1 MPENQS
7 QQEFK
12 EKNHAEK
19 YLHSLE
25 FDKILEILSKY
36 AATEAG
42 MAKCLALRPFSNKD
56 TIKKELDFVSEA
68 RRIYDETGTGSGFSG
83 VEEGLNAPIKKVSGG
98 GLPIVFICDAKNILR
113 VQRLGAQD
121 IWDLAKTLQT
131 SRNTKNFLQKS
142 EISPLLKSEFMEKLI
157 SEKALEDEIFSI
169 LNTDLTIK
177 DTASVELKRLKNALN
192 DTNDNLKTVISGLL
206 GNSDFVSHLQD
217 TLYTKRGD
225 RTVFQVKAS
234 DKNKVSGIV
243 HDVSATNQTYF
254 IEPEVLIPL
263 HNRVRQIESEIKA
276 EIERILFTLSQKFH
290 AKRDEILLTTE
301 VLAELDCINARAKYA
316 IHTKS
321 NPAEICDKKQV
332 EMQAM
337 RHPLLIE
344 TCESIVENDFYL
356 DENVNSLII
365 TGSNTGGKTVTLKTV
380 GLLALMTFAGM
391 HIPVLFARIFP
402 FRRVFADISEEQSI
416 TQSLSTF
423 SAHIKNVVNILNSAT
438 NKDLVLF
445 DELGAG
451 TDPEEGAA
459 LARSIL
465 EFLANKQ
472 VLTVTTTHLGEL
484 KILQYQNSSFKNASV
499 EFDTNTLKPTY
510 KLLLGVAGVSNAL
523 SISKNLD
530 MPIEI
535 IENAKEF
542 LSKNQNPAT
551 KIFNEIHKTHQQM
564 IESAKEAEISRL
576 SAKETE
582 ENLGEK
588 LKEIKAVKKKT
599 LDNFKKKHQG
609 QLETARAEIKAVLEE
624 LRKEKSEKIARRA
637 YSRLAKLEQQVRAD
651 FSNDEDE
658 ISEKYPAIDWN
669 SAKTG
674 QSVLIK
680 GLNQVASLS
689 KMPDSKGF
697 AEVQIGLIKTK
708 IKAEKL
714 AMTDKK
720 PNKALKKLEVS
731 FDDFH
736 SSAEF
741 SPRVDLRGMRVDEA
755 LDILEK
761 RLDMASLKNI
771 REITVIHGHGTGALK
786 SAVRAY
792 LGDSPYVAKYR
803 AGEQNEGGDGIS
815 IVDIN

>member
-1 MPENQS
+1 MPQNQL
-7 QQEFK
+7 QQGFQE
-12 EKNHAEK
+12 ETPNEK

-25 FDKILEILSKY
+25 FDKILEIVSKY
-36 AATEAG
+36 ANTAPGAE
-42 MAKCLALRPFSNKD
+42 KCLALRPFTNKD
-56 TIKKELDFVSEA
+56 TIEKELNFVSES
-68 RRIYDETGTGSGFSG
+68 RRIYDENGSGDSSSG
-83 VEEGLNAPIKKVSGG
+83 ISGG
-98 GLPIVFICDAKNILR
+98 GIPVDFICDAKSIFR

-121 IWDLAKTLQT
+121 IWELTKTLQT
-131 SRNTKNFLQKS
+131 SRITKTFLQKS
-142 EISPLLKSEFMEKLI
+142 EITPLLKAEFMEKLI
-157 SEKALEDEIFSI
+157 SEKALEDEVLEI
-169 LNTDLTIK
+169 LNSDLTIK
-177 DTASVELKRLKNALN
+177 DTASAELKRLKNALN

-206 GNSDFVSHLQD
+206 ANSDFVSHLQD

-263 HNRVRQIESEIKA
+263 HNSIMQIESEIKE
-276 EIERILFTLSQKFH
+276 EIERILFALSQKFH
-290 AKRDEILLTTE
+290 AIKAEILLAAE
-301 VLAELDCINARAKYA
+301 VLAALDCVNARAKYS
-316 IHTKS
+316 IHTHS
-321 NPAEICDKKQV
+321 NPAEICDTKQV
-332 EMQAM
+332 ELQAM

-344 TCESIVENDFYL
+344 TCENIVENDFYL
-356 DENVNSLII
+356 NENVNSLII

-380 GLLALMTFAGM
+380 GLLALMTFSGM
-391 HIPVLFARIFP
+391 HIPVLFGRIFP
-402 FRRVFADISEEQSI
+402 FRRVYADISEEQSI
-416 TQSLSTF
+416 AQSLSTF
-423 SAHIKNVVNILNSAT
+423 SAHIKNVVNILNHAT
-438 NKDLVLF
+438 DKDLVLF

-459 LARSIL
+459 LARAIL
-465 EFLANKQ
+465 EFLASKQ
-472 VLTVTTTHLGEL
+472 VLTITTTHLGEL
-484 KILQYQNSSFKNASV
+484 KILQYQNPSFKNASV

-530 MPIEI
+530 MPSEI
-535 IENAKEF
+535 VENAKEI

-551 KIFNEIHKTHQQM
+551 KIFNEIHKTHQEM
-564 IESAKEAEISRL
+564 VEKAKEAELSRL

-582 ENLGEK
+582 ESLGEK
-588 LKEIKAVKKKT
+588 LKEIKDTKKKT
-599 LDNFKKKHQG
+599 IDNFKKKHQG
-609 QLETARAEIKAVLEE
+609 QLEAARAEIKAVLEE
-624 LRKEKSEKIARRA
+624 LRQEKSEKIARRA

-651 FSNDEDE
+651 FSTDEDE
-658 ISEKYPAIDWN
+658 ISEKYPPIDWN
-669 SAKTG
+669 NIKTG

-680 GLNQVASLS
+680 DINQVVSLT
-689 KMPDSKGF
+689 KLPDSKGF
-697 AEVQIGLIKTK
+697 AEVQMGLIKTK

-714 AMTDKK
+714 AATDKK

-736 SSAEF
+736 SSANF

-755 LDILEK
+755 LDVLEK

>member
-1 MPENQS
+1 MPENSSYQGFS
-7 QQEFK
+7 DENPQ
-12 EKNHAEK
+12 EK
-19 YLHSLE
+19 YLRSLE
-25 FDKILEILSKY
+25 FDKVLEILSKF
-36 AATEAG
+36 ANTEAG
-42 MAKCLALRPFSNKD
+42 AAKCLALRPFSNKN
-56 TIKKELDFVSEA
+56 TIEKELNFVSEA
-68 RRIYDETGTGSGFSG
+68 RRIYDEKGEGSANLG
-83 VEEGLNAPIKKVSGG
+83 VSGG
-98 GLPIVFICDAKNILR
+98 GIPVYHICDAKSILR

-121 IWDLAKTLQT
+121 IWELAKTLQT
-131 SRNTKNFLQKS
+131 SRITKTFLQKT
-142 EISPLLKSEFMEKLI
+142 ENAPLLKAEFAERLI
-157 SEKALEDEIFSI
+157 SEKALEDEVLEIF
-169 LNTDLTIK
+169 NTDLTIK
-177 DTASVELKRLKNALN
+177 DTASSELKRLKNALN
-192 DTNDNLKTVISGLL
+192 DTNDNLKTLISGLL
-206 GNSDFVSHLQD
+206 NNSDFVSHLQD

-263 HNRVRQIESEIKA
+263 HNRIRQIESEIKA
-276 EIERILFTLSQKFH
+276 EILLSV
-290 AKRDEILLTTE
+290 E
-301 VLAELDCINARAKYA
+301 VLAELDCICARAKYSIA
-316 IHTKS
+316 TSS
-321 NPAEICDKKQV
+321 NPAEICDTKQI

-344 TCESIVENDFYL
+344 TCENIVENDFYL
-356 DENVNSLII
+356 NEEVNSLII

-380 GLLALMTFAGM
+380 GLLALMTFSGM
-391 HIPVLFARIFP
+391 HIPVLFCRIFP

-416 TQSLSTF
+416 AQSLSTF
-423 SAHIKNVVNILNSAT
+423 SAHIKNVVNILNCAT
-438 NKDLVLF
+438 DKDLVLF

-465 EFLANKQ
+465 EFLASKRI
-472 VLTVTTTHLGEL
+472 LTVTTTHLGEL
-484 KILQYQNSSFKNASV
+484 KILQYQNSCFKNASV

-523 SISKNLD
+523 SISKNLN
-530 MPIEI
+530 MPNEI
-535 IENAKEF
+535 VENAKEF

-551 KIFNEIHKTHQQM
+551 KIFNEIHKTHQEM
-564 IESAKEAEISRL
+564 IEKTREAEISRL

-582 ENLGEK
+582 ENLGSK
-588 LKEIKAVKKKT
+588 LKEIKAHKKKT
-599 LDNFKKKHQG
+599 IDNFKKKHQG
-609 QLETARAEIKAVLEE
+609 QLEAARAEIKSVLEE
-624 LRKEKSEKIARRA
+624 LRREKSEKIARRA

-651 FSNDEDE
+651 FSTDEDE
-658 ISEKYPAIDWN
+658 ISEKYPPIDWN
-669 SAKTG
+669 SARIG

-680 GLNQVASLS
+680 GLNQVAALS
-689 KMPDSKGF
+689 KLPDDKGL
-697 AEVQIGLIKTK
+697 AEVQMGLIKTK
-708 IKAEKL
+708 IKASKL
-714 AMTDKK
+714 AATDKK

-736 SSAEF
+736 ASANF

-755 LDILEK
+755 LDVLEK

-771 REITVIHGHGTGALK
+771 QEITVIHGHGTGALK

-792 LGDSPYVAKYR
+792 LTDSPYVAKFR

>member
-1 MPENQS
+1 MPKTQEG
-7 QQEFK
+7 QEFP
-12 EKNHAEK
+12 ETNLNEK

-36 AATEAG
+36 AITQAG
-42 MAKCLALRPFSNKD
+42 SAKCLNLRPFSNKN

-68 RRIYDETGTGSGFSG
+68 RRIYDETGSGSQ
-83 VEEGLNAPIKKVSGG
+83 VSGG
-98 GLPIVFICDAKNILR
+98 GLPIEFICDAKNILR

-121 IWDLAKTLQT
+121 IWDLTKTLQT

-157 SEKALEDEIFSI
+157 SEKALEDEVLSI
-169 LNTDLTIK
+169 LNTDLTVK

-192 DTNDNLKTVISGLL
+192 NTNDNLKTVISGLL

-217 TLYTKRGD
+217 TLYTKRAD

-263 HNRVRQIESEIKA
+263 HNRIRQIESEIKA
-276 EIERILFTLSQKFH
+276 EIERILFVLSQKFH
-290 AKRDEILLTTE
+290 AKRDEILLSVE
-301 VLAELDCINARAKYA
+301 VLAELDCISARAKYA
-316 IHTKS
+316 IHTGS
-321 NPAEICDKKQV
+321 NPAEICDTKQI

-344 TCESIVENDFYL
+344 TSKAIVENDFYL

-380 GLLALMTFAGM
+380 GLLTLMTFAGI
-391 HIPVLFARIFP
+391 HIPVLFAKIFP
-402 FRRVFADISEEQSI
+402 FTRVFADISEEQSI

-423 SAHIKNVVNILNSAT
+423 SAHIKNVVNILNCAT
-438 NKDLVLF
+438 DKDLVLF

-465 EFLANKQ
+465 EFLAKKQ

-523 SISKNLD
+523 SISKNLN
-530 MPIEI
+530 MPTEI
-535 IENAKEF
+535 VENAKEF

-551 KIFNEIHKTHQQM
+551 KIFNEIHKTHQKM
-564 IESAKEAEISRL
+564 IEKAKEAEISRL

-582 ENLGEK
+582 EDLTEK

-609 QLETARAEIKAVLEE
+609 QLETARSEIKSVLEE

-651 FSNDEDE
+651 FSTDEDE
-658 ISEKYPAIDWN
+658 ISEKYKTIDKN
-669 SAKTG
+669 DLKIG

-680 GLNQVASLS
+680 GLNQVATLS
-689 KMPDSKGF
+689 KMPDSKGY

-708 IKAEKL
+708 IKIEKL

-786 SAVRAY
+786 TAVRAY

>member
-1 MPENQS
+1 MPENSSHQGFS
-7 QQEFK
+7 DENPQ
-12 EKNHAEK
+12 EK

-25 FDKILEILSKY
+25 FDKVLEILSKF
-36 AATEAG
+36 ANTEAG
-42 MAKCLALRPFSNKD
+42 AAKCLALRPFSNKN
-56 TIKKELDFVSEA
+56 TIEKELNFVSEA
-68 RRIYDETGTGSGFSG
+68 CRIYDEKGEGSANSG
-83 VEEGLNAPIKKVSGG
+83 VSGG
-98 GLPIVFICDAKNILR
+98 GIPVYFICDAKSILR

-121 IWDLAKTLQT
+121 IWELAKTLQT
-131 SRNTKNFLQKS
+131 SRITKTFLQKTENAPS
-142 EISPLLKSEFMEKLI
+142 LKAEFAEKLI
-157 SEKALEDEIFSI
+157 SEKALEDEVLEIF
-169 LNTDLTIK
+169 NTNLTIK
-177 DTASVELKRLKNALN
+177 DTASSELKRLKNALN
-192 DTNDNLKTVISGLL
+192 DTNNNLKTLISGLL
-206 GNSDFVSHLQD
+206 NNSDFVSHLQD

-263 HNRVRQIESEIKA
+263 HNRIRQIESEIKA
-276 EIERILFTLSQKFH
+276 EIERILFALSLKFH
-290 AKRDEILLTTE
+290 ALKAEILLSVE
-301 VLAELDCINARAKYA
+301 VLAELDCICARAKYSIA
-316 IHTKS
+316 TSS
-321 NPAEICDKKQV
+321 NPAEICDTKQV

-344 TCESIVENDFYL
+344 TCENIVENDFYL
-356 DENVNSLII
+356 NEEVNSLII

-380 GLLALMTFAGM
+380 GLLALMTFSGM
-391 HIPVLFARIFP
+391 HIPVLFCRIFP

-416 TQSLSTF
+416 AQSLSTF
-423 SAHIKNVVNILNSAT
+423 SAHIKNVVNILNCAT
-438 NKDLVLF
+438 DKDLVLF

-465 EFLANKQ
+465 EFLASKRI
-472 VLTVTTTHLGEL
+472 LTVTTTHLGEL
-484 KILQYQNSSFKNASV
+484 KILQYQNSCFKNASV

-530 MPIEI
+530 MPDII

-551 KIFNEIHKTHQQM
+551 KIFNEIHKTHQEM
-564 IESAKEAEISRL
+564 IEKTREAEISRL

-582 ENLGEK
+582 ENLDSK
-588 LKEIKAVKKKT
+588 LKEIKTHKKKT
-599 LDNFKKKHQG
+599 IDNFKKKHQG
-609 QLETARAEIKAVLEE
+609 QLEAARAEIKSVLEE
-624 LRKEKSEKIARRA
+624 LRREKSEKIARRA

-651 FSNDEDE
+651 FSTDEDE
-658 ISEKYPAIDWN
+658 ISEKYPPIDWN
-669 SAKTG
+669 SARIG

-680 GLNQVASLS
+680 GLNQVAALS
-689 KMPDSKGF
+689 KLPDDKGL
-697 AEVQIGLIKTK
+697 AEVQMGLIKTK
-708 IKAEKL
+708 IKASKL
-714 AMTDKK
+714 AATDKK

-736 SSAEF
+736 ASANF

-755 LDILEK
+755 LDVLEK

-771 REITVIHGHGTGALK
+771 QEITVIHGHGTGALK

-792 LGDSPYVAKYR
+792 LTDSPYVAKFR